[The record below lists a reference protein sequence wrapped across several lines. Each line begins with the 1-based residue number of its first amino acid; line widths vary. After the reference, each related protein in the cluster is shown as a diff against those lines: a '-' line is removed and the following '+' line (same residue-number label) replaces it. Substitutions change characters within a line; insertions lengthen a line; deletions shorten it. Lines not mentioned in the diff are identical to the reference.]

1 MNWQSLG
8 EMLYINKFDTS
19 INSNSM
25 LRNEFAF
32 QEMTFSERCVY
43 KLIQQ
48 KICEFERIVLFK
60 NAI

>member
-1 MNWQSLG
+1 MNWHSLG

-32 QEMTFSERCVY
+32 QEMTFSEGV
-43 KLIQQ
+43 
-48 KICEFERIVLFK
+48 FTSLFSNRPAK
-60 NAI
+60 SK